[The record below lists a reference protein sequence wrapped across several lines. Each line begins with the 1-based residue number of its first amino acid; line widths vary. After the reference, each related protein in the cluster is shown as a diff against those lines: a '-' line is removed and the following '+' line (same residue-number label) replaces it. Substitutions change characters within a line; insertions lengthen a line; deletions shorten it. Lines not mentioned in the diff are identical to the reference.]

1 MTLASRLVCDRVRSQ
16 VSLELDG
23 ELSHFERA
31 LVESHLRH
39 CAGCRT
45 FREDVASFTHEIRDA
60 PLETWSWS
68 VPLTTA
74 PRRRRALADA
84 LRVASVAA
92 SIAVA
97 VGLGVS
103 VAHLGA
109 DSSRAGQAVRPAY
122 LDSPQYD
129 LSIIQQVRDAREAQ
143 RLSRAV

>member
-31 LVESHLRH
+31 LVESHLRR

-45 FREDVASFTHEIRDA
+45 FRDDVASFTHEIRDA
-60 PLETWSWS
+60 PLETWSY
-68 VPLTTA
+68 PLTTA

-103 VAHLGA
+103 VAYLGA
-109 DSSRAGQAVRPAY
+109 DSSRAGRAVRPAY

-129 LSIIQQVRDAREAQ
+129 LSIIQQVRDTREAQ

>member
-1 MTLASRLVCDRVRSQ
+1 MTLTSRLVCDRVRSQ
-16 VSLELDG
+16 VSLELDD

-31 LVESHLRH
+31 LVESHLRR

-45 FREDVASFTHEIRDA
+45 FRDDVASFTHEIREA

-68 VPLTTA
+68 YPLTTA

-92 SIAVA
+92 SVAVA
-97 VGLGVS
+97 VGLGIS
-103 VAHLGA
+103 AAQLGA
-109 DSSRAGQAVRPAY
+109 DSSHAGQAVRPAY
-122 LDSPQYD
+122 LDSAAYD
-129 LSIIQQVRDAREAQ
+129 LSIIRHIQKVREAQ

>member
-16 VSLELDG
+16 VSLELDD

-31 LVESHLRH
+31 MVESHLRR

-45 FREDVASFTHEIRDA
+45 FRDDVASFTHEIRVA
-60 PLETWSWS
+60 PLEAWSY
-68 VPLTTA
+68 PLTAA

-92 SIAVA
+92 SVAVA

-103 VAHLGA
+103 VAQLGA
-109 DSSRAGQAVRPAY
+109 DSSRAAQAVRPAY

-143 RLSRAV
+143 RLTRAV